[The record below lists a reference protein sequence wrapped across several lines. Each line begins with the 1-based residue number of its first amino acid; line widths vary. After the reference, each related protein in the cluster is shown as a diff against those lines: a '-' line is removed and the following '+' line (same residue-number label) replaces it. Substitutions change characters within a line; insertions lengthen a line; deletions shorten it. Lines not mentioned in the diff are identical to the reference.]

1 MVGFVTKRRESRE
14 LRGGLCLDEDEGN
27 YYFRQLIWA
36 VQFCHDNHVA
46 HRWARR
52 GQAAQRQGGV
62 FTAAAGAVSPRHRR
76 CTRAARLCASL
87 LRPRRAAPRVD
98 PAPRCPRD
106 LKLDNTLL
114 DGHDPPRLKLCDFG
128 FAKGW
133 GANSNM
139 DTMRIGT

>member
-1 MVGFVTKRRESRE
+1 MIQSNQDAWYA
-14 LRGGLCLDEDEGN
+14 LRN
-27 YYFRQLIWA
+27 ATVRPF
-36 VQFCHDNHVA
+36 
-46 HRWARR
+46 
-52 GQAAQRQGGV
+52 
-62 FTAAAGAVSPRHRR
+62 
-76 CTRAARLCASL
+76 L
-87 LRPRRAAPRVD
+87 LAP
-98 PAPRCPRD
+98 PQRD